1 MYSLKNCI
9 YIIVCTIFLVIKEAL
24 RIMMHDVESKAIQN
38 KYSDEEDDAF
48 CTKVNCFAAI
58 TIPSFL
64 GKYSHYDKF
73 LNSNLPPYSQIYD

>member
-1 MYSLKNCI
+1 MHI
-9 YIIVCTIFLVIKEAL
+9 YICIIVCTIFLVIKEAL

-58 TIPSFL
+58 TIPSFF
-64 GKYSHYDKF
+64 GKYAQND
-73 LNSNLPPYSQIYD
+73 NSRNFNLSYF